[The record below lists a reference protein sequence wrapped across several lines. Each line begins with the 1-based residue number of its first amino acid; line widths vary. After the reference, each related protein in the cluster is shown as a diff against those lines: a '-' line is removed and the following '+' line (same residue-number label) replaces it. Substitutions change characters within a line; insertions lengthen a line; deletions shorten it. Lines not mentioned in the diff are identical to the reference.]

1 MIESIV
7 GFCILTAFF
16 LLGSFLHGLGLPI
29 PGGVLGLLLFYLAL
43 QFKLLK
49 MKWVE
54 RIADL
59 LLRHMVLLFLPLA
72 VGLMEMGPI
81 FSKHALAITCSL
93 LVSLV
98 AVLLTTGLL
107 GKWLLPRLPQSDL
120 EADLAG
126 AGAKKLMEGSR

>member
-1 MIESIV
+1 MIEYLL
-7 GFCILTAFF
+7 GFGILTAFF

-54 RIADL
+54 RVSGL
-59 LLRHMVLLFLPLA
+59 LLHHMVLLFLPLT
-72 VGLMEMGPI
+72 VGLMEMGGI
-81 FSKHALAITCSL
+81 LSKQALAITCSL
-93 LVSLV
+93 LVSLA

-107 GKWLLPRLPQSDL
+107 GTWLLPALPTSEPEPPPTPVV
-120 EADLAG
+120 EADL
-126 AGAKKLMEGSR
+126 ERSR